1 MAAWLHVSAVE
12 REGAASSMR
21 VVVASW
27 VFLCAVATAPA
38 CRATD
43 VEPPRFV
50 EAQGGRLHVE
60 VVGSG
65 PPLLFL
71 HGDLLFF
78 QSNFARQRDYFA
90 TFRTVI
96 GIDQQGHGHSPDR
109 GRPLSYK
116 QMAEDT
122 AAVIRALST
131 GPVDIVG
138 HSGGGNVALILARD
152 HPQLVRRIV
161 VSGANLRPGL
171 PQDELERRRKWS
183 REQVAQKVREIAD
196 KLPPRFRAEYE
207 RVSPDGPAHWMTMV
221 TKAYRMW
228 LDPVMEP
235 EDLRGI
241 KAPVLVMAGDHDFTP
256 IEETVEIYRN
266 LPAGQLMILPGTGHG
281 TFSERPELANR
292 AIRDFVEHDDG
303 AATR

>member
-1 MAAWLHVSAVE
+1 MLHVSAVE
-12 REGAASSMR
+12 REGAAPSMR
-21 VVVASW
+21 VVVATW
-27 VFLCAVATAPA
+27 AFLCAVTMAPA
-38 CRATD
+38 CRAND
-43 VEPPRFV
+43 VEQPRFV
-50 EAQGGRLHVE
+50 EVGGSRLYVE

-78 QSNFARQRDYFA
+78 QNNFARQRDYFA
-90 TFRTVI
+90 SFRTVV

-109 GRPLSYK
+109 DRPLSYK

-122 AAVIRALST
+122 AAVIQALAI
-131 GPVDIVG
+131 GPVDVVG
-138 HSGGGNVALILARD
+138 HSGGGNVALILGRD

-171 PQDELERRRKWS
+171 PQDELERRRQWS

-196 KLPPRFRAEYE
+196 RLPPRFRLEYE
-207 RVSPDGPAHWMTMV
+207 RVSPDGPAHWMTLV

-228 LDPVMEP
+228 LEPVMEA
-235 EDLRGI
+235 EDLRRI

-256 IEETVEIYRN
+256 IDETLEIHRN
-266 LPAGQLMILPGTGHG
+266 VPRGQLMILPGTGHG
-281 TFSERPELANR
+281 TLSERPELANR
-292 AIRDFVEHDDG
+292 AIRDFIEGDDG
-303 AATR
+303 ATR